1 MRGDSMDR
9 SQKAVEIFSKNFNCA
24 QAVLSVFAEEGGL
37 EKDKALLITSC
48 FGGGMRCG
56 EACGAVTGA
65 LMSIGLQYGYTSV
78 EDAKD
83 RMRSNGL
90 ACDFEVKFREKHGT
104 IVCKELLGYDL
115 SKPDDMTKLIELGY
129 FSSRC
134 PEYVA
139 DAVTITEEVLNKQQ
153 IS

>member
-1 MRGDSMDR
+1 MDR
-9 SQKAVEIFSKNFNCA
+9 SQKAVEIFTKGFNCA
-24 QAVLSVFAEEGGL
+24 QAVLAVFAEDGSMEQ
-37 EKDKALLITSC
+37 DKALFIASC

-65 LMSIGLQYGYTSV
+65 LMSIGLQYGYSSV

-83 RMRSNGL
+83 KMRSNGL
-90 ACDFEVKFREKHGT
+90 ACDFEAKFREKHGT

-115 SKPDDMTKLIELGY
+115 SKPDDMAKLIELGY

-134 PEYVA
+134 PVYVA
-139 DAVTITEEVLNKQQ
+139 DAVDITEEILNLHKM
-153 IS
+153 S